1 MRATIFRLLLNSDL
15 TWGINFNQNL
25 NIADYYTD

>member
-1 MRATIFRLLLNSDL
+1 MGVTIFRLLSNSDL
-15 TWGINFNQNL
+15 MWGLNFNQNL